1 MLWEYFP
8 MIKNVFIDL
17 AAGSQEYPGVC
28 LSRIK
33 GMVSKWNM
41 PALSDNLVEEIF
53 EIAND
58 QESAA
63 VEDENSTKK
72 KEEVKYSHKNN
83 SEE

>member
-1 MLWEYFP
+1 
-8 MIKNVFIDL
+8 
-17 AAGSQEYPGVC
+17 
-28 LSRIK
+28 
-33 GMVSKWNM
+33 M
-41 PALSDNLVEEIF
+41 PALSDNSVEEIF

-63 VEDENSTKK
+63 VEDENSAKK